1 MRAPKLML
9 TVVVFVILASMA
21 YIARSQVQMA
31 AAQAAV
37 DNGPSISNRIQIEL
51 AKTREAF
58 R

>member
-51 AKTREAF
+51 AKTRKAF

>member
-9 TVVVFVILASMA
+9 TMVVFVMLASLA
-21 YIARSQVQMA
+21 YIARSHVQIA

-37 DNGPSISNRIQIEL
+37 DNGPSISHRIEVEL
-51 AKTREAF
+51 AKTQKAF